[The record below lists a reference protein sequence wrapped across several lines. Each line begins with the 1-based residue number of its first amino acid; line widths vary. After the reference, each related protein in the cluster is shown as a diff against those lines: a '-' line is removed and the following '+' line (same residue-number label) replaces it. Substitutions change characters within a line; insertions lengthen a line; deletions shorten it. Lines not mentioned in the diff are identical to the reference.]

1 MTNKT
6 RKNYKKAH
14 RGGRMVPLQNNSNT
28 PIHLVD
34 QNNYDNNSNNNNSN
48 NNANYYPEASAE
60 NMMNAANNAQYERN
74 IQTSTL
80 RPILD
85 NAEEALRQ
93 FVERPSI
100 NTMMDVIEVTDRFIV
115 TIRPLGYNE
124 VNVYYRDFLLSMLY
138 KAIEAANNTG
148 LNANASNAMP
158 RLDEKINE
166 LKTVFSA
173 GGRRRMTRSRKAYT
187 RKAYTR
193 KAYTRKAY
201 TRKAYKKPQ
210 HRKRRGMTIHRRR
223 YQRR

>member
-6 RKNYKKAH
+6 RKNYKKVH

-28 PIHLVD
+28 HIHLVD
-34 QNNYDNNSNNNNSN
+34 QNNYDSNSNNNNS

-74 IQTSTL
+74 IRTSTL

-115 TIRPLGYNE
+115 TIRPLVYNE

-138 KAIEAANNTG
+138 EAIEAANNTG
-148 LNANASNAMP
+148 LNANASNAMS

-166 LKTVFSA
+166 LKTVFSV

-187 RKAYTR
+187 RKAY
-193 KAYTRKAY
+193 
-201 TRKAYKKPQ
+201 KKTQ